1 MAIAAIIMNLQEQI
15 DDHILQGDKLSVIA
29 FI

>member
-1 MAIAAIIMNLQEQI
+1 MAIAAIIVNLQEQI
-15 DDHILQGDKLSVIA
+15 DDYILQGDKLSVIA